1 MTSKRET
8 VLAALVALIT
18 GNAAG
23 ATVLRN
29 ASLPKRIPN
38 AGLVIVRDGDP
49 GEPEVTLSPL
59 TYIFDHLAT
68 VEVIVEDEKNQ
79 DVKFDAICVAIGA
92 AVEGNRTLGGL
103 CDWIEGVAPE
113 PVEVVTEGGEPM
125 KAAIVSIL
133 LKYST
138 TSPI

>member
-1 MTSKRET
+1 MSKRES
-8 VLAALVALIT
+8 VLLALVALIT

-29 ASLPKRIPN
+29 QALPKRVPA
-38 AGLVIVRDGDP
+38 AGLVVIRDGDP

-59 TYIFDHLAT
+59 TYIYDHLAV
-68 VEVIVEDEKNQ
+68 VEVIVQDDANQ

>member
-8 VLAALVALIT
+8 ILSALAALIT

-29 ASLPKRIPN
+29 ESLPKRIPN
-38 AGLVIVRDGDP
+38 AGLVILRDGEP

-59 TYIFDHLAT
+59 TYIFDHLA
-68 VEVIVEDEKNQ
+68 VAEVIVEDRQNQ
-79 DVKFDAICVAIGA
+79 DEKFDAICVAMGA
-92 AVEGNRTLGGL
+92 ALEANRTLGGL
-103 CDWIEGVAPE
+103 CDWVEGVAPE
-113 PVEVVTEGGEPM
+113 PVEVITEGGEPM
-125 KAAIVSIL
+125 KAAIVSIRL
-133 LKYST
+133 NYAT

>member
-1 MTSKRET
+1 MSMRES
-8 VLAALVALIT
+8 VLLALVALIT

-29 ASLPKRIPN
+29 QALPKRVPA
-38 AGLVIVRDGDP
+38 AGLVVIRDGDP
-49 GEPEVTLSPL
+49 GDPDVTLSPL
-59 TYIFDHLAT
+59 TYIYDHLAV
-68 VEVIVEDEKNQ
+68 VEVIVQDDANQ

-92 AVEGNRTLGGL
+92 RIEANRTLGGL
-103 CDWIEGVAPE
+103 CDWVEGLAPE

-125 KAAIVSIL
+125 KAAIVSIM

>member
-1 MTSKRET
+1 MSKRED
-8 VLAALVALIT
+8 VLLALVALIT

-29 ASLPKRIPN
+29 QSLPKRVPS
-38 AGLVIVRDGDP
+38 AGLVIIRDGDP

-59 TYIFDHLAT
+59 TYIYDHLAV
-68 VEVIVEDEKNQ
+68 VEVVVEDLKNQ

-92 AVEGNRTLGGL
+92 RIEANRTLGGL
-103 CDWIEGVAPE
+103 CDWVEGLAPE

-125 KAAIVSIL
+125 KAAIVSIM

-138 TSPI
+138 ISPI

>member
-1 MTSKRET
+1 MSKRET
-8 VLAALVALIT
+8 VLIALKALIT

-29 ASLPKRIPN
+29 MSLPKRVPS
-38 AGLVIVRDGDP
+38 AGLVILRDGDP

-68 VEVIVEDEKNQ
+68 VEVIVEDEPNQ

-92 AVEGNRTLGGL
+92 AIEANRTLGGL
-103 CDWIEGVAPE
+103 CDWVEGVAPE
-113 PVEVVTEGGEPM
+113 PVEVITEGGEPM

>member
-8 VLAALVALIT
+8 VLAALATMIT

-29 ASLPKRIPN
+29 ESLPKRIPN
-38 AGLVIVRDGDP
+38 AGLVILRDGEP

-59 TYIFDHLAT
+59 TYIFDHLA
-68 VEVIVEDEKNQ
+68 VAEVIVEDRQNQ
-79 DVKFDAICVAIGA
+79 DAKFDAICVAMGA
-92 AVEGNRTLGGL
+92 AIEANRTLGGL
-103 CDWIEGVAPE
+103 CDWVEGVAPE
-113 PVEVVTEGGEPM
+113 PVEVITEGGEPM
-125 KAAIVSIL
+125 KAAIVFIRL
-133 LKYST
+133 NYAT